1 MVDYRKWDKMK
12 FESDSSDDEQP
23 RDTRSRPAAS
33 PATPAPPVAVSP
45 MRQLSL
51 DIVADM
57 TAAIKLLTSPEDA
70 DLRGRLA
77 QGIARGHVLKLR
89 EPIKLSSCA
98 ADHLSVVRSLN
109 AAQLAARYRLACH
122 ELDTKCGG
130 ANASTAPVA
139 SVELASALHSCK
151 PCKQCRGSQYFSF
164 CLNRVVN
171 ADRVQHCNDCG
182 RCFYFRPGFA
192 RGCPYCAAGD
202 DMDDE
207 EKDWQALFGAAA
219 RGFWRSP
226 TAPAGQQ
233 FFQAW

>member
-1 MVDYRKWDKMK
+1 M
-12 FESDSSDDEQP
+12 
-23 RDTRSRPAAS
+23 
-33 PATPAPPVAVSP
+33 PATLDESVRVDFTLKDLLAAGQCLDVTSAAAPTFPNGL
-45 MRQLSL
+45 QLALS
-51 DIVADM
+51 
-57 TAAIKLLTSPEDA
+57 
-70 DLRGRLA
+70 
-77 QGIARGHVLKLR
+77 ARGGGGG
-89 EPIKLSSCA
+89 
-98 ADHLSVVRSLN
+98 
-109 AAQLAARYRLACH
+109 
-122 ELDTKCGG
+122 TGGG

-192 RGCPYCAAGD
+192 RGCPYCAADD